1 MVIPIRGPLKTDIF
15 KGAEYIA
22 HMKAGLFKGVF
33 HRGVAQGQGKL
44 LKDGKVIQSGNYD
57 KGVYQEK

>member
-1 MVIPIRGPLKTDIF
+1 
-15 KGAEYIA
+15 
-22 HMKAGLFKGVF
+22 MKAGLFKGVF